1 MDHKKITK
9 VFLNYFIERNH
20 YLLPNQSL
28 IPSESDSS
36 SLFISSGMHTIK
48 PYFYGIEKPPKNRL
62 CSTQKCLRTIDIDD
76 VGYNRKTLT
85 LFSML
90 GSWSINDYWKE
101 SAIPFAYDLLVNGFG
116 FDPAKLSVTYFGGDD
131 KVHEDL
137 ETKLEWEKIG
147 LSRERIIR
155 LGVKDNFW
163 SAGPTG
169 LCGSCTEVYFDRG
182 EEYGCGEETC
192 KPGCDCDRYLEI
204 WNAGV
209 FIQYDKQENGNLKL
223 LPLRSIDTGAGL
235 ERIATLLQ
243 KKDSVYDTSIFE
255 PIVSQ
260 IIDSVPYQ
268 REDLSSKNPYVR
280 IISDHLRAST
290 FLLAENILPTN
301 VDKGYILR
309 RLLRRSINHAVSLGI
324 NKDGLM
330 GIIEKIVS
338 QEGEEHTYILNNK
351 DTILLNFSK
360 EYDIFI
366 KTLNKGKKRLFS
378 VIKTLSGKKEE
389 LDPQIAFN
397 LFDTHGFPFELTS
410 EICKQKG
417 INVDPEA
424 FNNLLK
430 EHKEKSKSSS
440 QSKFSSGLGDKSN
453 ILKGKT

>member
-209 FIQYDKQENGNLKL
+209 FIQYDKQENGNLL
-223 LPLRSIDTGAGL
+223 L
-235 ERIATLLQ
+235 
-243 KKDSVYDTSIFE
+243 
-255 PIVSQ
+255 
-260 IIDSVPYQ
+260 
-268 REDLSSKNPYVR
+268 
-280 IISDHLRAST
+280 
-290 FLLAENILPTN
+290 
-301 VDKGYILR
+301 
-309 RLLRRSINHAVSLGI
+309 
-324 NKDGLM
+324 DG
-330 GIIEKIVS
+330 KCWS
-338 QEGEEHTYILNNK
+338 ANQ
-351 DTILLNFSK
+351 
-360 EYDIFI
+360 
-366 KTLNKGKKRLFS
+366 
-378 VIKTLSGKKEE
+378 
-389 LDPQIAFN
+389 
-397 LFDTHGFPFELTS
+397 
-410 EICKQKG
+410 
-417 INVDPEA
+417 
-424 FNNLLK
+424 
-430 EHKEKSKSSS
+430 
-440 QSKFSSGLGDKSN
+440 
-453 ILKGKT
+453 